1 MAVKGKSD
9 MSAAG
14 SGTGAGQAGASSGRL
29 LRITLVRSTI
39 HHPIR
44 QREVVKGL
52 GLRKLHSQVLRPDR
66 PEIRGMIRKV
76 SHLVTVDVVESK

>member
-1 MAVKGKSD
+1 MAVKTKTDKSG
-9 MSAAG
+9 AVPGAG
-14 SGTGAGQAGASSGRL
+14 HGQAGAPSGRWL
-29 LRITLVRSTI
+29 KITLVRSTI
-39 HHPIR
+39 HHPTL